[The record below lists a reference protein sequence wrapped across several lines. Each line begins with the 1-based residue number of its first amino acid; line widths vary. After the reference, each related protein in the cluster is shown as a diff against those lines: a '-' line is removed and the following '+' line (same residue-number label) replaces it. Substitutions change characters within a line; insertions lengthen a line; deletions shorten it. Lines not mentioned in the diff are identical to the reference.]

1 MIGATGSSPNGKA
14 APLGGTDGRHG
25 ITSAF
30 EARLD
35 LPSGV
40 IRIAEALSRGRRRSG
55 KRGEKLLPRPRNH
68 GGDTLFFEAAILAF
82 ADPRSPPGQ

>member
-1 MIGATGSSPNGKA
+1 MARCRHRLPQHQNRNDRCYRQLSEWR

-40 IRIAEALSRGRRRSG
+40 IRITEALSRGRRRSG
-55 KRGEKLLPRPRNH
+55 KRAKNYSPDFAIMGMIR
-68 GGDTLFFEAAILAF
+68 FF
-82 ADPRSPPGQ
+82 